1 MIKDNYQFAL
11 MFFREDQT
19 AVGQI
24 AVAVDWEPA
33 REWAEFLALR
43 RGTIG
48 ADGGDAEIVP
58 SWDPKLGEPYLS
70 GFRVALEGNGSGPSS
85 TEIAIG
91 YFKGLATEGS
101 AHFVNKG
108 ELKAGE
114 PFRYMA
120 AAFPKQEQT
129 AAASRPLFVSE
140 DLSPPLPLKDGLLG
154 VVSRSAWQHGE
165 SHPDELPVFVPQSVL
180 DQAVELSGEAG
191 ALETGG
197 ILIGHLYRDQQVPEI
212 FAEVTAQLP
221 ARHTQAQSTK
231 LTFTAETWTD
241 IRAALDLRRTG
252 EIMLGWWH
260 SHPVREWCKDCA
272 IERQRVC
279 GMASDFFS
287 THDQALHRTVFPR
300 AYNIALVVNYVG
312 FSQPTFSMFGWRRG
326 MIQSRGFQV
335 RGKG

>member
-19 AVGQI
+19 IGQI

-43 RGTIG
+43 RGTIDI
-48 ADGGDAEIVP
+48 DGGDAEIVP

-85 TEIAIG
+85 TEFPIG
-91 YFKGLATEGS
+91 YFKALATEGS

-114 PFRYMA
+114 PFRYVV

-129 AAASRPLFVSE
+129 GAASGPLFVSE

-154 VVSRSAWQHGE
+154 AVSRRAWQHGE
-165 SHPDELPVFVPQSVL
+165 SHPDDLPVFVPQSVL
-180 DQAVELSGEAG
+180 DHAVALSGEAG

-197 ILIGHLYRDQQVPEI
+197 ILIGHLYRDQHIPEI

-221 ARHTQAQSTK
+221 ARHTQARSTK

-335 RGKG
+335 RGKE